1 MLRHGRNGII
11 KRCREQMV
19 ANYWIVD
26 LKTGFDL
33 RCFLTSQ
40 IFHHTAM
47 LYCDAGGKRNIAIH
61 EESTNQ

>member
-1 MLRHGRNGII
+1 
-11 KRCREQMV
+11 MV